1 MSIFLRSRS
10 PFTKCGRGSI
20 AIHKLFALLL
30 TLTFLIT
37 VNTAKAEQPSQLT
50 IGVLG
55 EPETFNPALNNT
67 ATSFF
72 DYTSIGLTESDS
84 KGETAP
90 ALAES
95 WQISRN
101 TITFKLRPNL
111 KWSDGQALT
120 TKDVDFSFNQV
131 YLNPKIPNNYQDIF
145 KIGKNQKF
153 PKVKKIDD
161 RQISFTTSEP
171 FAPGLRTFGE
181 ASILPAHQL
190 LPFVKRSQFLTA
202 WNTQTKPEQL
212 VSNGMYQLTEYVP
225 GQKLVFDRNPYYWR
239 KDAQGKQLPRI
250 DRVIWQVKQNT
261 DELHVLFQSGGSDI
275 YSLNTASFAEL
286 KKTEAAGDFTIK
298 NFGSTPGTSFLSFNL
313 NQGIRNGKP
322 LVDPVKSRWFNNLK
336 FRQAVAHAIDRP
348 QMINTVYNG
357 LGALQNSPI
366 SVGSPYHLATGLKS
380 YDYDLAKSKQLLQ
393 SAGFKYQGNDLY
405 DSQNNPVSF
414 NLITNS
420 GNKTRAAMGAQIQQD
435 LGKIGIKVN
444 FQTVPFSLLVDKLDR
459 SLDWEAHIIGFT
471 GAIEPNDGFNFWSVD
486 GRSHVFNQKPEPSE
500 QRLIGR
506 KVAPWEQQIHDLYV
520 RGAQELNLAKRR
532 EIYAQTQRLTQ
543 ENLPVIHLVNPVS
556 LVAVRNKVQGFQ
568 PTQFG
573 RWNLDEISISSAAPK
588 AMIPLTTR

>member
-10 PFTKCGRGSI
+10 PI
-20 AIHKLFALLL
+20 AVRKLFALLL

-37 VNTAKAEQPSQLT
+37 VNTAQAEQPSQLT
-50 IGVLG
+50 FGVLG

-84 KGETAP
+84 KGNTTS

-95 WQISRN
+95 WQISGN

-111 KWSDGQALT
+111 KWSDGQPLT

-131 YLNPKIPNNYQDIF
+131 YLNPKIPSNYQDIF
-145 KIGKNQKF
+145 KIGKKQRF
-153 PKVKKIDD
+153 PKVKRIDD

-181 ASILPAHQL
+181 ASILPAHRL
-190 LPFVKRSQFLTA
+190 LPYVQRSQFSTA

-212 VSNGMYQLTEYVP
+212 VSNGIYRLAEYVP
-225 GQKLVFDRNPYYWR
+225 DQKLVFDRNPYYWR
-239 KDAQGKQLPRI
+239 KDAQGQQLPHV
-250 DRVIWQVKQNT
+250 DRVVWQVKQNT
-261 DELHVLFQSGGSDI
+261 EELQALFQSGGSDI
-275 YSLNTASFAEL
+275 CSLNTASFAEL
-286 KKTEAAGDFTIK
+286 KKAEAAGDFKIQ
-298 NFGSTPGTSFLSFNL
+298 NFGSTPGTNFLSFNL

-322 LVDPVKSRWFNNLK
+322 LVDPIKSRWFNNVK

-393 SAGFKYQGNDLY
+393 AAGFKYQGNDLY
-405 DSQNNPVSF
+405 DSKNNPVSF

-420 GNKTRAAMGAQIQQD
+420 GNKTRAAVGEQIQQD

-444 FQTVPFSLLVDKLDR
+444 FQTVPFSLLVNKLDR
-459 SLDWEAHIIGFT
+459 SLDWDAHIIGFT
-471 GAIEPNDGFNFWSVD
+471 GGIEPNDGFNFWSVD

-500 QRLIGR
+500 QRLIGQ

-520 RGAQELNLAKRR
+520 RGARELNPAKRR
-532 EIYAQTQRLTQ
+532 EIYDQTQRLTQ
-543 ENLPVIHLVNPVS
+543 ENLPVIHLVNPAS

-568 PTQFG
+568 PNQFG
-573 RWNLDEISISSAAPK
+573 RWNLNEISISPAAPK
-588 AMIPLTTR
+588 TMIPLTNR

>member
-10 PFTKCGRGSI
+10 PI
-20 AIHKLFALLL
+20 AVRKLFALLL

-37 VNTAKAEQPSQLT
+37 VNTAQAEQPSQLT
-50 IGVLG
+50 FGVLG

-84 KGETAP
+84 KGNTTS

-95 WQISRN
+95 WQISGN

-111 KWSDGQALT
+111 KWSDGQPLT

-131 YLNPKIPNNYQDIF
+131 YLNPKIPSNYQDIF

-153 PKVKKIDD
+153 PKVKRIDD

-181 ASILPAHQL
+181 ASILPAHKL
-190 LPFVKRSQFLTA
+190 LPFVKRSQFLIA
-202 WNTQTKPEQL
+202 WNPLTKPEQL
-212 VSNGMYQLTEYVP
+212 VSNGMYRLTEYVF
-225 GQKLVFDRNPYYWR
+225 GQKLIFDRNPYYWR
-239 KDAQGKQLPRI
+239 KDVQGKQLPHV
-250 DRVIWQVKQNT
+250 DRVIWQIKQNAE
-261 DELHVLFQSGGSDI
+261 ELQSLFQTGGSDI
-275 YSLNTASFAEL
+275 YSLNTTYFADL
-286 KKTEAAGDFTIK
+286 KKAEAASDFTIK
-298 NFGSTPGTSFLSFNL
+298 NFGSSSGTSFLSFNL
-313 NQGIRNGKP
+313 NQGIRNGKT
-322 LVDPVKSRWFNNLK
+322 LVDPVKSRWFNNVK

-348 QMINTVYNG
+348 QMINTIYNG

-393 SAGFKYQGNDLY
+393 AAGFKYRGNDLY

-420 GNKTRAAMGAQIQQD
+420 GNKTRAAVGAQIQQD
-435 LGKIGIKVN
+435 LSKIGIKVN

-459 SLDWEAHIIGFT
+459 SLDWDAHIISFT
-471 GAIEPNDGFNFWSVD
+471 GGIEPNDGFNFWSVD

-500 QRLIGR
+500 QRLIGQ

-520 RGAQELNLAKRR
+520 RGARELNPAKRR
-532 EIYAQTQRLTQ
+532 EIYDQTQRLTQ
-543 ENLPVIHLVNPVS
+543 ENLPVIHLVNPAS

-568 PTQFG
+568 PNQFG
-573 RWNLDEISISSAAPK
+573 RWNLDEISISPAAPK

>member
-1 MSIFLRSRS
+1 MSIFLRSYS
-10 PFTKCGRGSI
+10 PFTKCGREPI
-20 AIHKLFALLL
+20 AVRKLFALLL

-37 VNTAKAEQPSQLT
+37 VNTVKAEQPSQLT
-50 IGVLG
+50 VGVLG

-84 KGETAP
+84 KGETTP

-95 WQISRN
+95 WQISGN

-111 KWSDGQALT
+111 KWSDGQPLT

-131 YLNPKIPNNYQDIF
+131 YLNPKIPSNYQDIF

-161 RQISFTTSEP
+161 RRISFTTPEP
-171 FAPGLRTFGE
+171 FAPALRTIGE
-181 ASILPAHQL
+181 TSILPAHQL
-190 LPFVKRSQFLTA
+190 RNFVQNSQFPNA
-202 WNTQTKPEQL
+202 WDTKTRPEKL
-212 VSNGMYQLTEYVP
+212 VSNGLYRLTEYVP
-225 GQKLVFDRNPYYWR
+225 GQKLVFDRNPHYWR
-239 KDAQGKQLPRI
+239 KDAQGQQLPRI
-250 DRVIWQVKQNT
+250 DRVVWQIKQNT
-261 DELHVLFQSGGSDI
+261 DELQKLFQAGGSDI

-286 KKTEAAGDFTIK
+286 KKAEVAGDFTIK

-313 NQGIRNGKP
+313 NRGIRNGKP
-322 LVDPVKSRWFNNLK
+322 LVDPVKSRWFNNVK

-366 SVGSPYHLATGLKS
+366 SVVSPYHLATGIKS

-393 SAGFKYQGNDLY
+393 AAGFKYQGNDLY

-420 GNKTRAAMGAQIQQD
+420 GNKARAAVGAQIQQD
-435 LGKIGIKVN
+435 LSKIGIKVN
-444 FQTVPFSLLVDKLDR
+444 FQTVPFASLVDKLDR

-471 GAIEPNDGFNFWSVD
+471 GGIDPNDGFNFWSVD

-500 QRLIGR
+500 QPLIGQ

-520 RGAQELNLAKRR
+520 RGARELNPAKRR
-532 EIYAQTQRLTQ
+532 EIYDQTQRLTQ
-543 ENLPVIHLVNPVS
+543 ENLPVIHLVNPAS

-573 RWNLDEISISSAAPK
+573 RWNLDEISISPSTPK
-588 AMIPLTTR
+588 TMIPLTTR